1 MLTFTWLGGN
11 RRSSSYERA
20 IVSTKL
26 PMPVSVMVVM
36 DSGSG
41 KLIAGPEIHARG
53 FVEDDAVFDEV
64 KPAIVEV
71 LHSSMREGMEDPY
84 QLQQAIRR
92 VIGRWVNNTHRRRP
106 MIIPVVVE
114 A

>member
-1 MLTFTWLGGN
+1 M
-11 RRSSSYERA
+11 
-20 IVSTKL
+20 
-26 PMPVSVMVVM
+26 
-36 DSGSG
+36 
-41 KLIAGPEIHARG
+41 
-53 FVEDDAVFDEV
+53 FDEV

-106 MIIPVVVE
+106 MIIPVVGAARMLTRARDIQGRLNWRE